1 MTNAAVETVDPL
13 DVSRAELYAQH
24 AWEEPFRYLREHAPV
39 YRCEA
44 SKFGPYW
51 SISTY
56 QPIVDIEA
64 RPEIFSSSH
73 KYGGSIT
80 IADRPPGK
88 RFPNFIN
95 MDAPEH
101 TPQRMTVAPAFVP
114 GELRRMGVDIRTRTA
129 QILDGL
135 PWGEAFDWVDRVSV
149 ELTTQMLA
157 ILFDF
162 PWEDRRKLPF
172 WSDVAGNIEA
182 FADPAAQEERLKQL
196 ADMGAYFQRLWDERA
211 NGEPAPDLLSRM
223 IHSEAMGSMTM
234 TEFIG
239 ALTLL
244 IIGGNDTTRNTMT
257 AMAYAFDKFP
267 EERAK
272 LEADP
277 SLTANAFMEI
287 VRWQTPLAHMR
298 RTCIADTA
306 VEGQMI
312 RAGDKVILWYVS
324 ANRDESV
331 FPDAARLDITRESA
345 RRTLSFGYGVHR
357 CVGARL
363 AELQVVILMEEMAKR
378 RMRVKVLAEPTRVA
392 QSFVNG
398 YESMTVELERY

>member
-1 MTNAAVETVDPL
+1 MNL
-13 DVSRAELYAQH
+13 DVSRAELYAEHKWQ
-24 AWEEPFRYLREHAPV
+24 EPFRWLRENAPV
-39 YRCEA
+39 HRIEE

-51 SISTY
+51 AISGY

-64 RPEIFSSSH
+64 NPEVFSSSH

-101 TPQRMTVAPAFVP
+101 TAQRKVVSPAFAP
-114 GELRRMGVDIRTRTA
+114 SEMQRLSLDLRSRTA
-129 QILDGL
+129 QLLDML
-135 PWGEAFDWVDRVSV
+135 PIGEAFDWVDKVSI

-162 PWEDRRKLPF
+162 PWEDRRLLPF

-182 FADPAAQEERLKQL
+182 FSDPAAQEERLRHL
-196 ADMGAYFQRLWDERA
+196 REMGTYFKRLWDERLQ
-211 NGEPAPDLLSRM
+211 GEAAPDLLSRM
-223 IHSEAMGSMTM
+223 IRSEAMGSMSM
-234 TEFIG
+234 EELIG

-244 IIGGNDTTRNTMT
+244 IIGGNDTTRNSMS
-257 AMAYAFDKFP
+257 ALVYALDKFP
-267 EERAK
+267 DQRDM
-272 LEADP
+272 LEADNG
-277 SLTANAFMEI
+277 LIDNAVSEVI
-287 VRWQTPLAHMR
+287 RWQSPLAHMR
-298 RTCIADTA
+298 RTCIADTEVA
-306 VEGQMI
+306 GQLI
-312 RAGDKVILWYVS
+312 HAGDKVILWYIS

-331 FPDAARLDITRESA
+331 FADADRLLLNRENA
-345 RRTLSFGYGVHR
+345 RRSLAFGYGVHR

-363 AELQVVILMEEMAKR
+363 AELQMRILMEEMAAR
-378 RMRVKVLAEPTRVA
+378 RLRVKVLAEPVRVA

-398 YESMTVELERY
+398 YESMMVVVERY

>member
-1 MTNAAVETVDPL
+1 MSDLENAVIDPL
-13 DVSRAELYAQH
+13 DVSRAELFARH
-24 AWEEPFRYLREHAPV
+24 EWAEPFAHLRAHAPV
-39 YRCEA
+39 YRCAA

-64 RPEIFSSSH
+64 RPDIFSSSH
-73 KYGGSIT
+73 HHGGSIT

-114 GELRRMGVDIRTRTA
+114 PELRRMSIDIRTRTA
-129 QILDGL
+129 QVLDAL
-135 PWGEAFDWVDRVSV
+135 PWDAPFDWVDRVSV

-182 FADPAAQEERLKQL
+182 FGDPAAQEERLKNL
-196 ADMGAYFQRLWDERA
+196 ADMGAYFQRLWDQRA
-211 NGEPAPDLLSRM
+211 TGDPAPDLLSRM
-223 IHSEAMGSMTM
+223 IHSEAMGSMSM

-257 AMAYAFDKFP
+257 ALAYAFDKFP
-267 EERAK
+267 DQRAK

-277 SLTANAFMEI
+277 SLMANAFQEL

-298 RTCIADTA
+298 RTCVVDTE
-306 VEGQMI
+306 VEGQTI
-312 RAGDKVILWYVS
+312 KAGDKIILWYVS

-331 FPDAARLDITRESA
+331 FPNADRLDITRDNA
-345 RRTLSFGYGVHR
+345 RRHLAFGYGVHR

-398 YESMTVELERY
+398 YEAMAVRLEGY

>member
-1 MTNAAVETVDPL
+1 MKLPDHINL
-13 DVSRAELYAQH
+13 DVGRAEIYAEH
-24 AWEEPFRYLREHAPV
+24 RWEEPFRWLRANAPV
-39 YRCEA
+39 HYCEE

-56 QPIVDIEA
+56 QPIIDIEA

-80 IADRPPGK
+80 IADRPAGK

-95 MDAPEH
+95 MDDPEH
-101 TPQRMTVAPAFVP
+101 TAQRKVVAPAFTP
-114 GELRRMGVDIRTRTA
+114 GEMKRLSDDIRKRA
-129 QILDGL
+129 GEVLDHL
-135 PWGEAFDWVDRVSV
+135 PKGEAFDWVDRVSV

-162 PWEDRRKLPF
+162 PWEDRRLLPF
-172 WSDVAGNIEA
+172 WSDWAGNIET
-182 FADPAAQEERLKQL
+182 FGDPDAQEERLKHLQH
-196 ADMGAYFQRLWDERA
+196 MGEYFQRLWNERIA
-211 NGEPAPDLLSRM
+211 GDAKPDLLSLM
-223 IHSEAMGSMTM
+223 IRSDAMGKMSMS
-234 TEFIG
+234 EFIG

-244 IIGGNDTTRNTMT
+244 IIGGNDTTRNTMSGLI
-257 AMAYAFDKFP
+257 YALDKFP
-267 EERAK
+267 DQRDA

-277 SLTANAFMEI
+277 SLIENAASEI
-287 VRWQTPLAHMR
+287 IRWQSPLAHMR
-298 RTCIADTA
+298 RTCIADTQ

-312 RAGDKVILWYVS
+312 KAGDKVILWYIS

-331 FPDAARLDITRESA
+331 FAEADKLVLTRENA
-345 RRTLSFGYGVHR
+345 RRHLAFGYGAHR

-363 AELQVVILMEEMAKR
+363 AELQIRIFMEEMAAR
-378 RMRVKVLAEPTRVA
+378 RMRVKVLAEPVRVA

-398 YESMTVELERY
+398 YERMMVEVGGY